1 MSDQPNSHL
10 QLCGVRKPSR
20 REFIARIAGTSAAIA
35 AGAIPNAVWA
45 QAEAPPKPPAE
56 PAGTVPNAT
65 VLAEKNPALKVYS
78 ERPLTGSVSAD
89 GHNFVVT
96 PNDRMFIRNNLL
108 TPDLDA
114 SAHKL
119 TIKGLVDREVSFSLD
134 DLRKSFP
141 VVSMQGMLECAGAG
155 RSAFVPNASGTP
167 WSPTGGMGCPK
178 WTGVRLRDLLRAVGV
193 QPGAAHVAGHGGDF
207 GVIASAAPV
216 IRSVPLAKAMEENT
230 LIAFSMNDGPLPK
243 IHGYP
248 LRLVVPGW
256 VGSASTKWVHTIT
269 LLDAP
274 FKGTFM
280 DSSYRVPRIV
290 VKPGEKMPADSI
302 STEAWPVKSM
312 ITYPA
317 PGAAIKAGKPMLIEG
332 RAWVGEGAIDKVE
345 LSFNEGA
352 SWQRAAIN
360 SGGDKYAWRIFS
372 YEFWPRSAGYATV
385 LARATDDQ
393 GNMQPIITAWNPLGY
408 FWNGI
413 HRVGFTVEA

>member
-10 QLCGVRKPSR
+10 QSCGVRKPSR

-56 PAGTVPNAT
+56 PAGTVPNAA
-65 VLAEKNPALKVYS
+65 VLAEKNPALKAYS

-89 GHNFVVT
+89 GHNFAVT

-108 TPDLDA
+108 TPDLAA

-141 VVSMQGMLECAGAG
+141 VVSMQGMLECAGSG

-178 WTGVRLRDLLRAVGV
+178 WTGVRLRDLLRAAGV

-393 GNMQPIITAWNPLGY
+393 GNMQPIVTAWNPLGY